1 MTECQ
6 TCELEKRT
14 AKLEQLTEN
23 QEVRIKDL
31 EESNRKNSTER
42 KRFYD
47 KFEELTLDNQKHD
60 MEINHIFEKLDSID
74 GKTGEIDRKVDE
86 INSRPA
92 KDIGQFKSAIIST
105 IGSALGT
112 GVIAIIILALT
123 RTI

>member
-31 EESNRKNSTER
+31 EESSKKNSAER

-47 KFEELTLDNQKHD
+47 RFEELTLENQKHD

-86 INSRPA
+86 INNRPA
-92 KDIGQFKSAIIST
+92 KDMGKFKSAIIST

-112 GVIAIIILALT
+112 GLIALIILALMK
-123 RTI
+123 TI